1 MNIRANQMFNDT
13 EVRPSRLAPAGGVRR
28 QGDSLVITDDP
39 AVITEGLP
47 GAALFFWGKMGPTT
61 HGRHCH
67 STLSLTAI
75 DCHSLGI
82 YTVILLP
89 LLSVSIKMTVPSRG

>member
-1 MNIRANQMFNDT
+1 MNILANQMFNDT
-13 EVRPSRLAPAGGVRR
+13 GVRLCRLAPAGGVRR
-28 QGDSLVITDDP
+28 QGDSLVFTDDP

-47 GAALFFWGKMGPTT
+47 GAAQFFWGKMGPTT

-67 STLSLTAI
+67 STLSLNAI
-75 DCHSLGI
+75 DCHSLEI